1 MSLGNKIYT
10 LRKEKGLSQNELA
23 ELLNVSRQAISKWE
37 TDTAVP
43 ELDKL
48 ILICDHFGI
57 SLDELTGREEK
68 QTSTGSDPVSNASTA
83 FTTQKIVGYI
93 LLAVSLIG
101 LFLSILLTA
110 DTDRFYILL
119 LMMLSFVACGL
130 ICLFVANRA
139 WYWCIWSLLAPIS
152 FLIPRIAIL
161 PYISLALIAQI
172 FYGIVVVL
180 SARRV
185 FRSTAV
191 QVTPARSV
199 GLLVLWGAF
208 LMARIL
214 LFFYPWG
221 APNALLS
228 PTVYVFWE
236 LFCHAFVAV
245 FVTYTVCYW
254 KNLKKKD

>member
-1 MSLGNKIYT
+1 MSLGNKIYA
-10 LRKEKGLSQNELA
+10 LRKAKGLSQNELA
-23 ELLNVSRQAISKWE
+23 ELLQVSRQAISKWE
-37 TDTAVP
+37 TDAAVP

-68 QTSTGSDPVSNASTA
+68 QTSTGSDSVSNGSTA

-101 LFLSILLTA
+101 LLLSMLLIA

-119 LMMLSFVACGL
+119 LMMLSLAMCGL
-130 ICLFVANRA
+130 ICLFVGNRA
-139 WYWCIWSLLAPIS
+139 WYWCIWSLLAPLS
-152 FLIPRIAIL
+152 FLIPRVAVL
-161 PYISLALIAQI
+161 PHISLALIAQI
-172 FYGIVVVL
+172 FYWIAVVL

-185 FRSTAV
+185 FRGTAA
-191 QVTPARSV
+191 QVTHARSV
-199 GLLVLWGAF
+199 GLIVLWIAF
-208 LMARIL
+208 LTARIL

-221 APNALLS
+221 ASNALLS

-254 KNLKKKD
+254 RNLRKKD